1 MKKEIDLH
9 AILLGLDLSNMP
21 VIMAAGPDFYRGDM
35 ENFEVLLVDD
45 VGKEDEI
52 TLYEPNG
59 EENSIQIPK
68 GTKAYFKDGWLITDS
83 GVQLQFLEVTV
94 ATEKIAG
101 LVSGLTDCQVCGS
114 SNLDGDMV
122 IIDYKHAVQNCS
134 CNECNSVQEMRYLIE
149 EVIITQAGNRMPL
162 GDGDWLEIGD
172 TVVVDDPK
180 DGDIWNHSFAGQ
192 VTGFR
197 ATEAGILVVVV
208 DGDDCHYDVC
218 LDQLNK
224 EDI

>member
-1 MKKEIDLH
+1 MQKEIDLH
-9 AILLGLDLSNMP
+9 ALLLGLDLNNMP

-68 GTKAYFKDGWLITDS
+68 GTKAYLKDGWLITDS
-83 GVQLQFLEVTV
+83 GVQLQFLAVTV

-101 LVSGLTDCQVCGS
+101 LEKDLTVCQICGCDHLHGDSVDIEGDC
-114 SNLDGDMV
+114 
-122 IIDYKHAVQNCS
+122 AVQNVTCS
-134 CNECNSVQEMRYLIE
+134 ECSASQTMTYKIKSSVVFEL
-149 EVIITQAGNRMPL
+149 GNRVL
-162 GDGDWLEIGD
+162 NGDTWLEIGD

-197 ATEAGILVVVV
+197 ATDTGILVVVV